1 MNPYLT
7 NQGKWLFLTGIV
19 FSIAGALVREPVLL
33 LFGVVPF
40 AILIGAVAR
49 VLPGARSLDRR
60 SSRLDID
67 GPDQVQTLERDRQS
81 QFEVWFENQ
90 STTPLR
96 VQHLHPHQEGPVD
109 VEVLGGE
116 LYVTADGSSRFEIV
130 VTPSGIGRSSL
141 QGFDVELVD
150 RWGLVTVRDYL
161 PCLRV
166 FETFPNIHR
175 LHRRAEAS
183 ERRLSRR
190 GKREVSAS
198 SRSGTAI
205 RELRDFQPGDPL
217 RTVAWKATMRQR
229 RLITREFD
237 DERSAS
243 EYVAIDISSSM
254 RAGTP
259 PGRKFNHAL
268 EVAAG
273 QCARCLDADRRVG
286 LWSFDHALY
295 GVVEAAKGGRQR
307 RRIRQHLAGLNAVVC
322 RDRTAMDDEE
332 LREALADYLLV
343 QERLDFRRGNGLKG
357 RADGRLLEEWTASV
371 VGDELR
377 RWRDSAEAFGV
388 VDESVS
394 PVRRFFRLRGMP
406 VDPPSEVAS
415 GDKISGLEAVLRRI
429 IGRKISGG
437 RLTIITDLCGLS
449 DVEMLR
455 RPVGLVR
462 RRGVELSFVVPFT
475 PDYAR
480 GDWGEESGAE
490 LIRDLFARAEY
501 RDRMQVARR
510 LEAMG
515 LDVHFIG
522 PQI

>member
-7 NQGKWLFLTGIV
+7 NQGKWLFVTGVV
-19 FSIAGALVREPVLL
+19 FSVAGGLAREPVLL
-33 LFGVVPF
+33 FFGVVPF
-40 AILIGAVAR
+40 AILVWAVAW

-60 SSRLDID
+60 SSSLKVD
-67 GPDQVQTLERDRQS
+67 GSDQVQPLQRNRQS
-81 QFEVWFENQ
+81 QLEVWLDNQ
-90 STTPLR
+90 STTSLR
-96 VQHLHPHQEGPVD
+96 VQHLHPHAAGPVD

-116 LYVTADGSSRFEIV
+116 LYVAADGSSRFEIV
-130 VTPSGIGRSSL
+130 VTSTGIGRASL

-161 PCLRV
+161 PCLLV
-166 FETFPNIHR
+166 FETVPSIHR
-175 LHRRAEAS
+175 HHRPEAA
-183 ERRLSRR
+183 ERRLTRR
-190 GKREVSAS
+190 GRREVAAS
-198 SRSGTAI
+198 SRSGTAM

-237 DERSAS
+237 DERS
-243 EYVAIDISSSM
+243 EREFVAIDISSSM

-259 PGRKFNHAL
+259 PGRKFDHAL

-273 QCARCLDADRRVG
+273 QCARCLDAERRVG
-286 LWSFDHALY
+286 LWSFDHDLY
-295 GVVEAAKGGRQR
+295 GVVQAAKGRGQR

-332 LREALADYLLV
+332 LREVLADYLLV

-371 VGDELR
+371 IRDERR
-377 RWRDSAEAFGV
+377 RWRDSAQAFGV
-388 VDESVS
+388 VDEAVS
-394 PVRRFFRLRGMP
+394 PVRRFFRLRGIP

-415 GDKISGLEAVLRRI
+415 GDKISGLEAVLRQV

-437 RLTIITDLCGLS
+437 RMTIITDLCGLS

-462 RRGVELSFVVPFT
+462 RRGVEISFVVPFT
-475 PDYAR
+475 PDYAS
-480 GDWGEESGAE
+480 GDWDEGSGAE

-501 RDRMQVARR
+501 RDRVQVAQR

-522 PQI
+522 PDA